1 MDSAFSSQYAL
12 SIKEW
17 ERTEA
22 ASHIRITVSV
32 SSSLNARLHAV
43 QGLEDVAVL
52 HTELEAQGAG
62 FVLEGAAQG
71 VAVDFHRQGDL
82 EYQQGALFF
91 LRHESLEVFDVYLL
105 IRENLGER
113 GDDFKTVFAVHRHD
127 ERFALGGTGRGGT
140 GGNSRPVQLRAPQG
154 RPDGRAA

>member
-1 MDSAFSSQYAL
+1 M
-12 SIKEW
+12 
-17 ERTEA
+17 
-22 ASHIRITVSV
+22 
-32 SSSLNARLHAV
+32 

-127 ERFALGGTGRGGT
+127 ERFALGGTGRIAFFKIADR
-140 GGNSRPVQLRAPQG
+140 N
-154 RPDGRAA
+154 